1 MGVFLNVKC
10 TPNSVFERLQSFSKF
25 DGDGILLKIKKV
37 KEKIKKYLG
46 EGEIFESFRGDV

>member
-1 MGVFLNVKC
+1 MFLNVKC